1 LQLSDVT
8 SAIGVPVGRR
18 QFAVAVM
25 GLAAVIA
32 ALTIVLFPALSRRAV
47 GGELLPLVVYA
58 EPDVDA
64 DSLWM
69 AEAKG
74 LFKDEGLDV
83 QIRLFPSG
91 TTAFQTFK
99 TGAGD
104 IIYSG
109 DLPALQY
116 WQRGNSY
123 RVIAPSERDSKGYIG
138 VALNAIASPKDL
150 IGKTI
155 ATRVGS
161 TGSWF
166 VSEYLSK
173 NGIGE
178 SQVTVKNLDPP
189 LMPPAICRGDI
200 DAFFV
205 WQPTPGKALE
215 ICGDK
220 VHFLTTA
227 EGYIKGYSVIG
238 ARAEWLATPDGADK
252 ARRFLRA
259 VRKGAEI
266 AVGDFPATAAYLNQK
281 FGMTEKEV
289 RQETDIMERVLKFD
303 QVFFSDFCGEN
314 QWQERS
320 GQQSAP
326 SDLGQWV
333 WPDGL
338 KSIDPGLVVPA
349 PPPC

>member
-1 LQLSDVT
+1 M
-8 SAIGVPVGRR
+8 GRR
-18 QFAVAVM
+18 SAAFAGWVAARTVALAFVA
-25 GLAAVIA
+25 LAASSGFSA
-32 ALTIVLFPALSRRAV
+32 GA
-47 GGELLPLVVYA
+47 ELLPLVVYA

-74 LFKDEGLDV
+74 AFKDEGLDV

-116 WQRGNSY
+116 WQRGGSY
-123 RVIAPSERDSKGYIG
+123 RVIAPSERDAKGYIG
-138 VALNAIASPKDL
+138 VALNSIASANDL
-150 IGKTI
+150 VGKTI

-166 VSEYLSK
+166 VAEYLGK
-173 NGIGE
+173 NAIDE
-178 SQVTVKNLDPP
+178 AKVTVKNLDPL

-200 DAFFV
+200 DAFFI
-205 WQPTPGKALE
+205 WQPTPGKAMQ

-220 VHFLTTA
+220 VHYLTTA
-227 EGYIKGYSVIG
+227 EGYIKGYSIAG
-238 ARAEWLATPDGADK
+238 ARPEWLATPEGADK
-252 ARRFLRA
+252 AKRFLRA

-266 AVGDFPATAAYLNQK
+266 AAGDFPAVVAYLNQR
-281 FGMTEKEV
+281 FGMTEKDV
-289 RQETDIMERVLKFD
+289 RDETEIMERVLKFD
-303 QVFFSDFCGEN
+303 HVFFDDFCGEN
-314 QWQERS
+314 RWQQRT
-320 GQQSAP
+320 GQQSGP

-338 KSIDPGLVVPA
+338 NSIDPALVVKA

>member
-1 LQLSDVT
+1 M
-8 SAIGVPVGRR
+8 RR
-18 QFAVAVM
+18 RHV
-25 GLAAVIA
+25 A
-32 ALTIVLFPALSRRAV
+32 ALAV
-47 GGELLPLVVYA
+47 GILAWTAFFGFIFPIATLRSADAADLLPLVVYA

-74 LFKDEGLDV
+74 VFKDEGLDV

-116 WQRGNSY
+116 WQRGGSY
-123 RVIAPSERDSKGYIG
+123 RVIAPSERDAKGYIG
-138 VALNAIASPKDL
+138 VSVNSIASAQDL
-150 IGKTI
+150 IGQTI

-166 VSEYLSK
+166 ISEYLGK
-173 NGIGE
+173 NGVDE
-178 SQVTVKNLDPP
+178 AKVTVKNLDPP
-189 LMPPAICRGDI
+189 LMPPALCRGDI
-200 DAFFV
+200 QAFFI
-205 WQPTPGKALE
+205 WQPTPGKALQ

-220 VHFLTTA
+220 VHYLTTA
-227 EGYIKGYSVIG
+227 EGYIKGYSIAG
-238 ARAEWLATPDGADK
+238 ARAEWLATPEGADK
-252 ARRFLRA
+252 AKRFLRA

-266 AVGDFPATAAYLNQK
+266 AAADFPSEAAYLNQK
-281 FGMTEKEV
+281 FGMTEKDV
-289 RQETDIMERVLKFD
+289 RDETEIIERVLKFD
-303 QVFFSDFCGEN
+303 QVFFDDFCSEN
-314 QWQERS
+314 RWQQRT
-320 GQQSAP
+320 GQQSEP
-326 SDLGQWV
+326 SDLGKWI

-338 KSIDPGLVVPA
+338 KSIDPALVVPA